1 MNRFTPSVRGALW
14 MGGAVL
20 SFTAMAI
27 AVRELQRHM
36 GSFEIVFLRSV
47 VMLGIVLA
55 MLPRAGFASVF
66 TKRLSVHV
74 WRNVIHFCGQVLWVY
89 SIGALTLATVFAIE
103 FTMPVWTAILAW
115 IFLKEKLTFPR
126 LVMLTLG
133 LVGVLVILRPG
144 AGSFHPAAI
153 AMILGSLCYAS
164 SFIFTKRLTAT
175 DSALSVLFWMSV
187 IQTPISLVAAIPDW
201 VTPVLADAPWI
212 AGIGAGAF
220 TAHYCMTQ
228 AMRLVDAM
236 VVVPIDFIR
245 LPLIAVVGALAYGE
259 AFDPLVIAGA
269 AIIFAGTYYSLS
281 RERR

>member
-1 MNRFTPSVRGALW
+1 MIRSRWTTDNAL
-14 MGGAVL
+14 A
-20 SFTAMAI
+20 
-27 AVRELQRHM
+27 
-36 GSFEIVFLRSV
+36 
-47 VMLGIVLA
+47 
-55 MLPRAGFASVF
+55 
-66 TKRLSVHV
+66 
-74 WRNVIHFCGQVLWVY
+74 
-89 SIGALTLATVFAIE
+89 
-103 FTMPVWTAILAW
+103 
-115 IFLKEKLTFPR
+115 
-126 LVMLTLG
+126 
-133 LVGVLVILRPG
+133 
-144 AGSFHPAAI
+144 
-153 AMILGSLCYAS
+153 
-164 SFIFTKRLTAT
+164 
-175 DSALSVLFWMSV
+175 VLFWMSV
-187 IQTPISLVAAIPDW
+187 VQTPISLVAAIPDW